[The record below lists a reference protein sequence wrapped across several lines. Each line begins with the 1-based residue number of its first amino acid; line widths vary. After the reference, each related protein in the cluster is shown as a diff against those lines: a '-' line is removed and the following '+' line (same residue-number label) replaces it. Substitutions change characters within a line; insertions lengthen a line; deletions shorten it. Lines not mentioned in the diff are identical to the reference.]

1 MTSASKV
8 LLTIITEVVL
18 EDSIIDDFKRLGVQ
32 GYTIS
37 DARGLG
43 THGRRTGNW
52 RKECNIRIDVI
63 GDSEQCARI
72 IDCLKDA
79 YDRDYG
85 LLMYTCPVDCH
96 G

>member
-1 MTSASKV
+1 MTATSKI
-8 LLTIITEVVL
+8 LLTIITEGVL
-18 EDSIIDDFKRLGVQ
+18 EDSIIDDFKRLGVP

-43 THGRRTGNW
+43 THGRRSGNW

-63 GDSEQCARI
+63 GDSDQCARI
-72 IDCLKDA
+72 IARLKDA

-85 LLMYTCPVDCH
+85 LLMYSHPVDCH